1 MNLERDFDVR
11 MFQRAD
17 DLAGLEHRWQMTD
30 FALLERPTKR
40 PFLAKV
46 RHGLHTVT
54 QISKIRVQI
63 TLEMR
68 EPVLEQ

>member
-1 MNLERDFDVR
+1 MNLNRDFDVA

-17 DLAGLEHRWQMTD
+17 RLAGLEYRWQYMDLPLGTEGD
-30 FALLERPTKR
+30 R
-40 PFLAKV
+40 PFLAKM
-46 RHGLHTVT
+46 RNGFRTLS
-54 QISKIRVQI
+54 QISKIRIHV